1 MSESAQPDDADDL
14 RGKHFREL
22 LHAPL
27 TWLYVVGASLI
38 LGGALGAGFGLAV
51 GAIAFVAIF
60 LFGIWITFKVA
71 DSRAADDFFEV
82 YAKQRGLTLG
92 GKTSLPA
99 TTPLLRK
106 GDDRYAERTLT
117 GEFAPGTSGFLALF
131 TYVTE
136 STDSKG
142 NRTKAYHP
150 YTLGVA
156 QVPECVGHVPEL
168 YCQRKSGLRA
178 LEGFEDLFRS
188 SKERVELESTALD
201 DKYEIFSG
209 KGQDAVWL
217 RQLFSPSFI
226 VWLTESA
233 PDKFA
238 FELVNGTLVSYVH
251 GHKEDTADLDRVA
264 EAAGAV
270 GQTPARRVRR
280 ERRGARLTGSFG
292 RCGRPRCV
300 PGVSWRPWQA
310 VAATRRPG
318 REGVEGRAGRIERSE
333 ICAVRNFGYTQVK
346 NHADS

>member
-156 QVPECVGHVPEL
+156 QVPECVGHVL
-168 YCQRKSGLRA
+168 SSTANASRGCARWRASRTSSAARKSGSSSNRPHSTTST
-178 LEGFEDLFRS
+178 RS
-188 SKERVELESTALD
+188 SAAKGRTR
-201 DKYEIFSG
+201 SG
-209 KGQDAVWL
+209 CGSSS
-217 RQLFSPSFI
+217 RPPS
-226 VWLTESA
+226 SS
-233 PDKFA
+233 
-238 FELVNGTLVSYVH
+238 G
-251 GHKEDTADLDRVA
+251 
-264 EAAGAV
+264 
-270 GQTPARRVRR
+270 
-280 ERRGARLTGSFG
+280 
-292 RCGRPRCV
+292 
-300 PGVSWRPWQA
+300 
-310 VAATRRPG
+310 
-318 REGVEGRAGRIERSE
+318 
-333 ICAVRNFGYTQVK
+333 
-346 NHADS
+346 